1 MQRDYLIRLF
11 FYLLTCSLSWAQ
23 DYNFQHITTV
33 DGLSHNE
40 VRKIVKDSKGFLWF
54 GTQNGLNRFD
64 GYRFKIFKHTPN
76 DSTTIIGDKI
86 FSLVSSDDQLWVGT
100 VTGLSIIN
108 TNTLDVIPSNELV
121 NIIGRKE
128 ILQLFYDGVGKVWLS
143 TDTTNF
149 IIDTKTFES
158 RPILEEYIIACMA
171 KGYGSTYWIG
181 TDKGL
186 LLYDNEK
193 SSIVKV
199 YEIGSF
205 SGYGLDKIYTNSY
218 GEVWLTFGDYIFRYE
233 SKQDRFV
240 REYNS
245 KSLNAIAESND
256 KSIFFASYGNGLLKY
271 DRSTE
276 QFTRFLAD
284 PENHMSLS
292 SNDAYE
298 VYIDREDIV
307 WVGTQEGL
315 DYYDFSRHKF
325 KSLTHLPNNEN
336 SLRSSFVQTIF
347 EDTDGALWVGT
358 REGIDQVSFEKGYSA
373 PDITHLEIKEKVFQ
387 ELNSAYVSCIY
398 RDSKN
403 RMWIATMN
411 DGLFLFQ
418 GMEKVSRQFKNI
430 ENDGKSIASNSIR
443 SILEDHQGRL
453 WFGTGGG
460 LSLLKE
466 EDGDDYTFENLGYTK
481 YNTGSLPLNDIY
493 SVFQDSK
500 RRIWIG
506 MNKGGLALLQE
517 QGEGKSFLRFT
528 NIPDDPKSLSNDD
541 LFIIY
546 EDTENNVWFG
556 TSGGGINLLMEDG
569 RQTSNNGYYFKRY
582 TELDGLSDNE
592 VNAILEDGKK
602 NLWIATNKG
611 LSKFNHEKEHFTNY
625 TTYDGVLKGK
635 FRKNAGWKTK
645 DGTLFFGGTAGIN
658 FFNPD
663 AFEKNTIAPNPV
675 FTSLSIDG
683 NKIKV
688 GEKFDGSIVMSEP
701 LTTGSRLTLPPD
713 DNRFEVEFTSLSYA
727 SPYRNQYA
735 YKIEGIDTN
744 WNMISGRNPQAS
756 YSNLPDGE
764 FRFYLKASN
773 NDEVWSENPIYFD
786 IVVQSGFFNG
796 KRLKWAISLLLLTT
810 VVLGVLLVTRFKKS
824 SRLRQLNRKMR
835 KSVKSVDPK
844 TDKEN
849 LEEVVRLNKLM
860 NTEQLYLDAELGLN
874 QLAERLGVS
883 ANHLSML
890 LNEYIGK
897 NFYDYVNAFRVEEVQ
912 RRLKDPAYKKQT
924 ISSIGGDCGFNSK
937 SAFNRIF
944 KNLTGQTPSQYQ
956 KMHLN

>member
-218 GEVWLTFGDYIFRYE
+218 GEVWLTLGDYIFRYE

-387 ELNSAYVSCIY
+387 ELG
-398 RDSKN
+398 
-403 RMWIATMN
+403 M
-411 DGLFLFQ
+411 FLF
-418 GMEKVSRQFKNI
+418 N
-430 ENDGKSIASNSIR
+430 
-443 SILEDHQGRL
+443 LEQRM
-453 WFGTGGG
+453 TP
-460 LSLLKE
+460 
-466 EDGDDYTFENLGYTK
+466 TF
-481 YNTGSLPLNDIY
+481 
-493 SVFQDSK
+493 
-500 RRIWIG
+500 
-506 MNKGGLALLQE
+506 
-517 QGEGKSFLRFT
+517 
-528 NIPDDPKSLSNDD
+528 
-541 LFIIY
+541 
-546 EDTENNVWFG
+546 
-556 TSGGGINLLMEDG
+556 
-569 RQTSNNGYYFKRY
+569 
-582 TELDGLSDNE
+582 
-592 VNAILEDGKK
+592 
-602 NLWIATNKG
+602 
-611 LSKFNHEKEHFTNY
+611 
-625 TTYDGVLKGK
+625 
-635 FRKNAGWKTK
+635 
-645 DGTLFFGGTAGIN
+645 
-658 FFNPD
+658 
-663 AFEKNTIAPNPV
+663 
-675 FTSLSIDG
+675 
-683 NKIKV
+683 
-688 GEKFDGSIVMSEP
+688 
-701 LTTGSRLTLPPD
+701 
-713 DNRFEVEFTSLSYA
+713 
-727 SPYRNQYA
+727 
-735 YKIEGIDTN
+735 
-744 WNMISGRNPQAS
+744 
-756 YSNLPDGE
+756 
-764 FRFYLKASN
+764 LKA
-773 NDEVWSENPIYFD
+773 
-786 IVVQSGFFNG
+786 
-796 KRLKWAISLLLLTT
+796 
-810 VVLGVLLVTRFKKS
+810 
-824 SRLRQLNRKMR
+824 
-835 KSVKSVDPK
+835 
-844 TDKEN
+844 
-849 LEEVVRLNKLM
+849 VR
-860 NTEQLYLDAELGLN
+860 
-874 QLAERLGVS
+874 
-883 ANHLSML
+883 
-890 LNEYIGK
+890 I
-897 NFYDYVNAFRVEEVQ
+897 
-912 RRLKDPAYKKQT
+912 
-924 ISSIGGDCGFNSK
+924 
-937 SAFNRIF
+937 
-944 KNLTGQTPSQYQ
+944 
-956 KMHLN
+956 